1 MTKRQLIDEIITVNR
16 SATPGFLAKFD
27 DLELDEYLH
36 HLRFAQS
43 PRLTGDPHRFDHY
56 FENCPTISVAT
67 RADSEDEA
75 LPFDED
81 FQQLSQGEGEAS
93 LEIHVSPK
101 AYFEES
107 YEAKAS

>member
-27 DLELDEYLH
+27 DCELDEYLR
-36 HLRFAQS
+36 HLRIAQS

-56 FENCPTISVAT
+56 FENCPTISVGAHQN
-67 RADSEDEA
+67 SEDEP
-75 LPFDED
+75 LPFDEE
-81 FQQLSQGEGEAS
+81 FQQLCQPEAEAN